1 METNYK
7 SADKNCREKSSRHH
21 SRVYLVSPQSSL
33 LAYCRNRINFT
44 LVNSDTDI
52 YDLIILGGGPAGLTA
67 GLYAMRAVL
76 KTVLVERATPGGQ
89 VAITKGVENYPGFE
103 DISGLDLS
111 DKLLHH
117 AQSYGLE
124 VLHDEAISIDPGPD
138 LHSVLLS
145 SGKTLKAHA
154 IIIAAGGTPRKL
166 GVHGE
171 IEFLGKGVSY
181 CAKCDGFFFQDKV
194 VTVVGGGDTALEE
207 ALYLTKLASK
217 VFLVHRRDSFRSSK
231 ILQKRIHESTVEL
244 ILNSVITDI
253 YANDDGVHSI
263 GVKNLL
269 TGKQRTIDTEGVF
282 IFVGLLPNNQI
293 VPPGIELDSSGY
305 AITDAK
311 CATSIPGIFVA
322 EDLKT
327 KYAKQ
332 IVVAAA
338 EGCTA
343 ALAAADYI
351 DQKQNEMGIFHTRTP

>member
-1 METNYK
+1 M
-7 SADKNCREKSSRHH
+7 
-21 SRVYLVSPQSSL
+21 
-33 LAYCRNRINFT
+33 
-44 LVNSDTDI
+44 NSDGGI

-117 AQSYGLE
+117 ARSYGLE
-124 VLHDEAISIDPGPD
+124 VIQDEAISMDPGPEF
-138 LHSVLLS
+138 HSVLFS

-154 IIIAAGGTPRKL
+154 IIIATGGTPRKL
-166 GVHGE
+166 GVRGE

-181 CAKCDGFFFQDKV
+181 CARCDGFFFRDRV
-194 VTVVGGGDTALEE
+194 VTVAGGGDTALEE

-217 VFLVHRRDSFRSSK
+217 VYLVHRQDSFRASK
-231 ILQKRIHESTVEL
+231 ILQKRVRDSSIEL
-244 ILNSVITDI
+244 VLSSVITEI
-253 YANDDGVHSI
+253 CANEDGVHSI
-263 GVKNLL
+263 AVKELP
-269 TGKQRTIDTEGVF
+269 TGKERIIDTEGVF
-282 IFVGLLPNNQI
+282 IFIGLLPNNQI
-293 VPPGIELDSSGY
+293 VPPGIKLDSSGY

-311 CATSIPGIFVA
+311 CATSIPGIYVA
-322 EDLKT
+322 GDLKT
-327 KYAKQ
+327 KFAKQ

-351 DQKQNEMGIFHTRTP
+351 DRKKNDLGIFDTRSR